1 MLEAFVWGLVGAAS
15 LVLGALI
22 VQVHTPRPRAL
33 GLVMGFGAGVLLASV
48 SFELVDEAVTVA
60 GGLGSTAI
68 GFFAGALTFFAGD
81 VAIGRYGRY
90 ERRKAIRPTPTDASP
105 LSIVLGASLDGIPE
119 SAALGL
125 TVLREG
131 SVGVA
136 LLFAVFVSNLPESI
150 AASSGLLESGWTR
163 VHVTLLWSGIAL
175 VSGLAAAIGYVAL
188 DGAGND
194 ANAFVLAFAGGAI
207 LTMLSTTMMPEAYE
221 HAGRAVGLMTT
232 LGFAVAYTINWL
244 A

>member
-1 MLEAFVWGLVGAAS
+1 VLEAFVWGLVGAAS

-22 VQVHTPRPRAL
+22 VQFHTPRPHAL

-48 SFELVDEAVTVA
+48 SFELVDEAVSVS
-60 GGLGSTAI
+60 GGLGSTAL
-68 GFFAGALTFFAGD
+68 GFFAGTLAFFAGD

-90 ERRKAIRPTPTDASP
+90 QRRKAIRPAPADASP
-105 LSIVLGASLDGIPE
+105 LSIVLGAALDGIPE

-125 TVLREG
+125 TVLQEG
-131 SVGVA
+131 TVGVA

-150 AASSGLLESGWTR
+150 AASGGLLQSGWTR
-163 VHVTLLWSGIAL
+163 VHVTLLWSGITL
-175 VSGLAAAIGYVAL
+175 ISGLAAALGYVAL

-194 ANAFVLAFAGGAI
+194 AHAFVLAFAGGAI

-221 HAGRAVGLMTT
+221 HAGRAVGLVTT

>member
-1 MLEAFVWGLVGAAS
+1 
-15 LVLGALI
+15 
-22 VQVHTPRPRAL
+22 
-33 GLVMGFGAGVLLASV
+33 
-48 SFELVDEAVTVA
+48 
-60 GGLGSTAI
+60 
-68 GFFAGALTFFAGD
+68 
-81 VAIGRYGRY
+81 
-90 ERRKAIRPTPTDASP
+90 
-105 LSIVLGASLDGIPE
+105 LSIVLGAALDGIPE

-136 LLFAVFVSNLPESI
+136 LLFAVFVSNVPESI